1 MKSKTK
7 TFIAA
12 SVLSI
17 LTLGT
22 GVSHAQTLRFGFEP
36 PRNDS
41 QYFAAQEFKRI
52 VEEKTNGDIEVKLFP
67 DSTLGDPA
75 GLMNGI
81 RNGTVDI
88 TVIGSSYFAGLSPE
102 LNVLDIPF
110 LFPSRAAAF
119 KVLDGKTG
127 RYLLDSLEKVN
138 IKGLA
143 FWDNGFRAM
152 SNNLHPITKPED
164 VKGIKM
170 RVPGYPMSV
179 KLFEVLG
186 ANPVPMALG
195 ELYTALETH
204 TVDGQ
209 DHPIGIFYSSK
220 LFEVQKYLSI
230 SNHQYTALLVGMTK
244 STFDKFSPEYQQI
257 ILDAALAGAN
267 FQRNMN
273 ADQAAQQIAEFRKNG
288 VEVIEEIDQKP
299 FKDAVFDKV
308 AKFYTD
314 QYGDKLVKE
323 ISEQVSTN

>member
-1 MKSKTK
+1 MKNITK
-7 TFIAA
+7 ALLAA
-12 SVLSI
+12 SLCSAFVLSANTANA
-17 LTLGT
+17 L
-22 GVSHAQTLRFGFEP
+22 TLRFGFEP

-41 QYFAAQEFKRI
+41 QYFAAEEFKRI
-52 VEEKTNGDIEVKLFP
+52 VEEKTNGDIEIKLFP

-110 LFPSRAAAF
+110 LFPSREDAF
-119 KVLDGKTG
+119 KVLDGPTG
-127 RYLLDSLEKVN
+127 KYLLGTLEKVN

-152 SNNLHPITKPED
+152 SNNIHPITKPED

-220 LFEVQKYLSI
+220 LYEVQKYLSI

-244 STFDKFSPEYQQI
+244 STFDKLSPEYQQI

-267 FQRNMN
+267 FQRKMN
-273 ADQAAQQIAEFRKNG
+273 SDQAAAQIAEFKKHG
-288 VEVIEEIDQKP
+288 VEVIEQIDQKP
-299 FKDAVFDKV
+299 FKDAAFDEV
-308 AKFYTD
+308 AKFYID

-323 ISEQVSTN
+323 ISAQVAE